1 MAEAK
6 FYPEVA
12 DARPQ
17 HPDVAQPDAAQPDLA
32 KRVAELEQ
40 VVATLSSLHR
50 ERSAASRLDPAD
62 AVALTAALHPGGMR
76 SARMARRRTSNDGT
90 LPMRFVLFDSPN
102 SR

>member
-1 MAEAK
+1 MAEAN
-6 FYPEVA
+6 FYPDVA

-17 HPDVAQPDAAQPDLA
+17 QPDVAQPDLA
-32 KRVAELEQ
+32 VRVAELEQ
-40 VVATLSSLHR
+40 VVATISSLHR
-50 ERSAASRLDPAD
+50 ERSAAPRLDRSE

-90 LPMRFVLFDSPN
+90 LPMRFVLFDTSN

>member
-6 FYPEVA
+6 FYPEIV
-12 DARPQ
+12 DAP
-17 HPDVAQPDAAQPDLA
+17 AQPDLA
-32 KRVAELEQ
+32 LRVAELEQ

-50 ERSAASRLDPAD
+50 ERSTASRLDRSDP
-62 AVALTAALHPGGMR
+62 VALTAALHPGGMR

-90 LPMRFVLFDSPN
+90 LPLRFVLFDPST